1 MYLLTSYLGKSFF
14 LTYPLFA
21 LADIRV
27 AKTIYETGEFQLRN
41 SFEDSNSPKKYWTT
55 LLLYFIKN
63 LLLIAN
69 IIIFFGIGFGLVYA
83 GSKIDI
89 LIDLDIYYFGIFFF
103 CIGILAF
110 VVSTTL
116 IYLYLGPTL
125 YLIQSKDNIGISETL
140 SGSISTMKKNG
151 KMKLFLIY
159 FIHFL
164 LFVII
169 TGILFLLLCL
179 LNLYVSETILYLFL
193 ILFAYILLIVV
204 AWLIL
209 STKIATIS
217 LFKDLIK

>member
-1 MYLLTSYLGKSFF
+1 MLTSYLGKSFF

-69 IIIFFGIGFGLVYA
+69 IIIFWDWLWFDA

-110 VVSTTL
+110 VVSQPSFT
-116 IYLYLGPTL
+116 
-125 YLIQSKDNIGISETL
+125 
-140 SGSISTMKKNG
+140 
-151 KMKLFLIY
+151 
-159 FIHFL
+159 
-164 LFVII
+164 
-169 TGILFLLLCL
+169 
-179 LNLYVSETILYLFL
+179 
-193 ILFAYILLIVV
+193 YI
-204 AWLIL
+204 
-209 STKIATIS
+209 
-217 LFKDLIK
+217 